1 MFSVRPFK
9 WATVVRIYLGFA
21 YPIAKFSSEGDQLNY
36 AAKIVGGA
44 LDYKNLLDK
53 QLLPPGN

>member
-1 MFSVRPFK
+1 M
-9 WATVVRIYLGFA
+9 
-21 YPIAKFSSEGDQLNY
+21 AKFSNEGEQLKY

-53 QLLPPGN
+53 QLLPPGNH